1 MHGHT
6 LTLDIRT
13 PKEYRS
19 GHLEGAVLVNTPLP
33 PLDEA
38 SFHTLEERLWGIVGG
53 LPLNTRIQVYCK
65 KGIRAGYATVILEDW
80 GFRNVTCLGGVDT
93 NPRLREQLTR

>member
-1 MHGHT
+1 MNGHT

-19 GHLEGAVLVNTPLP
+19 GHLPNAILVDTPLP

-38 SFHTLEERLWGIVGG
+38 SFHALKERLWSVVGG
-53 LPLNTRIQVYCK
+53 MSLDTPIQVYCK
-65 KGIRAGYATVILEDW
+65 KGIRAGYAAVILEDW
-80 GFRNVTCLGGVDT
+80 GFRNVICLGGVDT
-93 NPRLREQLTR
+93 NPYLRGKLVR